1 MSKST
6 KIWLTSAAF
15 LVIIG
20 LIMFA
25 VVLAVNNWD
34 FTVLSTVKYETN
46 TYRQNYEFNNISI
59 ETQTADIVFAL
70 SDDSNCKVVCYEAE
84 NAYHSVSVKDGTLT
98 IGLIYAKKWYEN
110 IGIEI
115 GSPKITVY
123 LPKTEY
129 GTLFIKES
137 TGDIDI
143 PKDLSF
149 EKIDIWASTGDIN
162 NRANALKSI
171 KIATNTGNITIEN
184 VTATAVDLS
193 VSTGKISAK
202 SMQCTG
208 DIKIN
213 VTTGDTELTDIKCKS
228 LISNGSTGDIF
239 LNNVIAKQRFSI
251 ERSTGDVKFNSCDAE
266 EIFITSD
273 TGYVKGNLLS
283 DKVFIAQSDTGNI
296 NVPKTVTGGK
306 CEITTDTGD
315 IKITVE

>member
-213 VTTGDTELTDIKCKS
+213 VTTGNTELTDIKCKS